1 MMIFLEI
8 SIKWKLYITPNKIF
22 CGIDKPSNTL
32 KATVNVSHR
41 VAGFDTI
48 NGYETAHN
56 IVVGCR
62 QLSPAGAYVYTKIWI
77 LIWQLERQVH
87 NLRSF

>member
-1 MMIFLEI
+1 M
-8 SIKWKLYITPNKIF
+8 
-22 CGIDKPSNTL
+22 PSNTL

-56 IVVGCR
+56 IVVDCI
-62 QLSPAGAYVYTKIWI
+62 QLSPAGAYIYRDLDSHLATGATGT
-77 LIWQLERQVH
+77 
-87 NLRSF
+87 

>member
-1 MMIFLEI
+1 MCTYNILIIMHQL
-8 SIKWKLYITPNKIF
+8 L
-22 CGIDKPSNTL
+22 SNTL

-62 QLSPAGAYVYTKIWI
+62 QLSPAGAYVYKDLDSHLATGATGT
-77 LIWQLERQVH
+77 
-87 NLRSF
+87 

>member
-1 MMIFLEI
+1 
-8 SIKWKLYITPNKIF
+8 
-22 CGIDKPSNTL
+22 
-32 KATVNVSHR
+32 VSHR

-62 QLSPAGAYVYTKIWI
+62 QLSPAGAYVYQDLDSHLATGATGT
-77 LIWQLERQVH
+77 
-87 NLRSF
+87 